1 MGLER
6 AEKLPMTP
14 GARTA
19 GSQVVVQLPPLPLTD
34 LGSAANRCCDC
45 LISYQSVSLP
55 KASKPYEGMTA
66 ATMASTRTIFGCGSR
81 SRNTWSLNG
90 FVICAYT
97 RMFLRLRCPK

>member
-19 GSQVVVQLPPLPLTD
+19 GSQVLVQLPPLPLPD
-34 LGSAANRCCDC
+34 LGAAANRCCDC
-45 LISYQSVSLP
+45 LISHQSVSLP

-66 ATMASTRTIFGCGSR
+66 EAMSYTRTIFGCCSAIPGE
-81 SRNTWSLNG
+81 G
-90 FVICAYT
+90 VCY
-97 RMFLRLRCPK
+97 